1 MSEDRTGTP
10 EPAEQEDELDLDE
23 EFEEPATGEEQ
34 DAGEDDGGD
43 EPPSTEPTEPAART
57 QQRPGRRERQS
68 REIRELRERL
78 DRNERELANA
88 RSYQPPPRVD
98 PAEQARRDAQERE
111 QVSLLAP
118 DQQINYWRERDRR
131 DFATALQAQNATVT
145 DQIDRSTWDSAC
157 RSDPVRQRMAAQVEQ
172 QFRDLGGAGRAPA
185 REVIFTYL
193 YGQEA
198 LRQKQRTGGRQRQ
211 AAQRRVAGQ
220 TTRPAGGR
228 SDVQRDRAAAGDSYE
243 AALQRVQ
250 GRPLW

>member
-1 MSEDRTGTP
+1 MSEDRPGTQ
-10 EPAEQEDELDLDE
+10 EPAEQDDELDLDE
-23 EFEEPATGEEQ
+23 ELEEPDTGDEQ
-34 DAGEDDGGD
+34 PAEGDDDGGD
-43 EPPSTEPTEPAART
+43 EPPSTDEPTAAKT

-78 DRNERELANA
+78 ERNERELAA

-98 PAEQARRDAQERE
+98 PAEQARREAQERE
-111 QVSLLAP
+111 QVALLSP

-131 DFATALQAQNATVT
+131 EFASALQTQNAQIT

-157 RSDPVRQRMAAQVEQ
+157 RSDPVRQRMSAQVEQ
-172 QFRDLGGAGRAPA
+172 QFRDLGGPGRAPT

-198 LRQKQRTGGRQRQ
+198 LRQKTRTSGRQRQ
-211 AAQRRVAGQ
+211 AAQRRVASQ

-228 SDVQRDRAAAGDSYE
+228 SDVQRDRAASGDSYE